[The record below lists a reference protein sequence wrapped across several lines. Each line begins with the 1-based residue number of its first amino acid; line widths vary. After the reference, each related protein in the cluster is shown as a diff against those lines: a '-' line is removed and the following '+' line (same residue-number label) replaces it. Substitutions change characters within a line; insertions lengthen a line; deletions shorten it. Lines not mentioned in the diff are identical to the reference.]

1 MKKIIIIRHG
11 AIDNKYRG
19 RYIGATD
26 VPLSEK
32 GLEESAAIGQ
42 YIANIDCDH
51 IFASPML
58 RVKQTLETA
67 LAPGKIKNVEYME
80 NLREINFGDWEGKSF
95 SEINEQYPN
104 EVNNWTET
112 SHKFGF
118 PNGSNLD
125 DFHKGIELFKKTL
138 LETPGETIMVF
149 AHGGGIL
156 ALICNILAIKKDKML
171 AFKVDRGSI
180 STFEL
185 FENGYGV
192 LSGINIKPGDKS
204 CQM

>member
-32 GLEESAAIGQ
+32 GLEESAAIGK
-42 YIANIDCDH
+42 YIANINCDH

-67 LAPGKIKNVEYME
+67 LVPEKIKNVEYME
-80 NLREINFGDWEGKSF
+80 NLREINFGDWEGMTF
-95 SEINEQYPN
+95 EEINAKYPN
-104 EVNNWTET
+104 QVNDWVGTLN
-112 SHKFGF
+112 KFGF
-118 PNGSNLD
+118 PNGSNVK
-125 DFHKGIELFKKTL
+125 DFHNGIKLFKKTL
-138 LETPGETIMVF
+138 VDSSGSSIMIF
-149 AHGGGIL
+149 AHGGVIL
-156 ALICNILAIKKDKML
+156 ALICSILGIDKDKML

-180 STFEL
+180 TTLDL
-185 FENGYGV
+185 FENGCGI
-192 LSGINIKPGDKS
+192 LTGINIKPGE
-204 CQM
+204 